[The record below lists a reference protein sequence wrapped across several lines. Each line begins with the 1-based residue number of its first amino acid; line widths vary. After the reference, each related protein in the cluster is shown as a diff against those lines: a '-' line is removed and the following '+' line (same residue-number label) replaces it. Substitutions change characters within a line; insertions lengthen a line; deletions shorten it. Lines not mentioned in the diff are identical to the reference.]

1 MRPSVADMR
10 RCVASMAACVPA
22 NRERAASYAATR
34 PLSWAW
40 ALASRAFADDRS
52 EDVSAREV
60 TGRTAKPR
68 EATTAMRVRAPR
80 AANHAPWVLPGAFSL
95 PRQSLDKDAGR
106 TLTAK
111 LARVNRTRGPNERNG
126 PVRPR

>member
-34 PLSWAW
+34 PLSGAW
-40 ALASRAFADDRS
+40 ALASRAVADDRS

-95 PRQSLDKDAGR
+95 PPPEPRRPRLSLDKDAGR
-106 TLTAK
+106 TVT
-111 LARVNRTRGPNERNG
+111 
-126 PVRPR
+126 